1 MSGKVYKCTLKKI
14 TPNVVSEIYAM
25 HFDPLFDKPEDLR
38 KFIKDSTGVD
48 SYDGKVYTNGTGG
61 VALICKTGFTSES
74 AKMELRLLEDG
85 YVVVFRY
92 QNGGHDI
99 YWFTRQEFAWMF
111 DDGGDAA

>member
-1 MSGKVYKCTLKKI
+1 MSGKVRKCTLKKI
-14 TPNVVSEIYAM
+14 TPNIVSEIYAM

-61 VALICKTGFTSES
+61 VALICKTSFSGDGS
-74 AKMELRLLEDG
+74 KMNIHQLHDG
-85 YVVVFRY
+85 YAVVFRY

>member
-1 MSGKVYKCTLKKI
+1 MSGKARKCTLKKI

-25 HFDPLFDKPEDLR
+25 RFDPLFDKPEDLR

-61 VALICKTGFTSES
+61 VALICKTGFSGNDS
-74 AKMELRLLEDG
+74 KMDIHQLHYG
-85 YVVVFRY
+85 YAVVFRY